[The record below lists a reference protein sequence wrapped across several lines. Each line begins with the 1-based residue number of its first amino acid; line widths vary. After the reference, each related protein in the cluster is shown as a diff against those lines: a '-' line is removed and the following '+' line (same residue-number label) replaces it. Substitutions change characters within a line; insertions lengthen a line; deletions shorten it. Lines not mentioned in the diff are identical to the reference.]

1 MTIDSSTYKKKK
13 KRKKPNAIGEP
24 VVIKGNEAPK
34 KKRHRKKHANNQL
47 TEEVIAKIEQSTNPF
62 RFSMVGANYDGSRIF
77 CILKMRTIGKNN
89 RIVWKRIIDG
99 YYDFDRDNFFITAER
114 KLYKNPIYP
123 GARIYTREEIIAVL
137 RENLSDFDWEYNE
150 KEETK

>member
-13 KRKKPNAIGEP
+13 KRKKPKAIGEP

-34 KKRHRKKHANNQL
+34 KRHRKKHVNNQL

-62 RFSMVGANYDGSRIF
+62 RFSMVGANHDGSRIF
-77 CILKMRTIGKNN
+77 CLLKMRTIGKSG

-99 YYDFDRDNFFITAER
+99 YYDFDRENFFITAER

-137 RENLSDFDWEYNE
+137 RENLGDFDWEYKETAEE
-150 KEETK
+150 KK